1 MLKVRKKERSY
12 IASSLRHTIKYSD
25 LHKWPTILGS
35 KDQNNAAALSAALKV
50 DDPNLF
56 GGSINKINLSGKDAY
71 TVANIEALLILRLLG
86 KNITGKYRL
95 KVDSR
100 KNTISLL
107 ISFLKETSNYSIH
120 RYDVKSFYESFDRE
134 FIVNKLKNDSFLSR
148 KNIVLLEQF
157 FYELTAN
164 GITGLPR
171 GLGIS
176 ATLSEMMMSDFDKKF
191 SEMPG
196 VYFYRRFVDDIIILT
211 DDNFNNVDLTQLIS
225 SSLPRLLVLHETGDK
240 KYRAKVTPLRNNKV
254 KVVKTE
260 ADFSYLGYS
269 YKVFNHKENTKNKLG
284 LKFRRVEVKISEGK
298 IRKMKVRLLKSFISF
313 VSDGD
318 ADLLEKRLKFLTGN
332 YFLTDP
338 STNQEIKSGISYNYS
353 FINTDHSLIELDR
366 FLRRMLFNSNEKLSR
381 RVIRSMPLS
390 KRRDLA
396 HLNFSTGFHAKRFHR
411 FDHSTLVQI
420 KECWS

>member
-12 IASSLRHTIKYSD
+12 IASSLRNTIKYSD
-25 LHKWPTILGS
+25 FHKWSTILGS
-35 KDQNNAAALSAALKV
+35 KDQNNAAARSAALEV

-56 GGSINKINLSGKDAY
+56 NGSISKINLSGKDAY
-71 TVANIEALLILRLLG
+71 TVANIEVLLILRLLG
-86 KNITGKYRL
+86 KNITAKYGL

-134 FIVNKLKNDSFLSR
+134 DIVKKVKNDSFLSR
-148 KNIVLLEQF
+148 KNIVLLERF
-157 FYELTAN
+157 FYELTEH
-164 GITGLPR
+164 GIIGLPR

-196 VYFYRRFVDDIIILT
+196 VFFYRRFVDDIIILT
-211 DDNFNNVDLTQLIS
+211 DDNFNNVDLTQLLS
-225 SSLPRLLVLHETGDK
+225 SSLPKLLVLHTAGDK
-240 KYRAKVTPLRNNKV
+240 IYRAKITPLRNKKV
-254 KVVKTE
+254 KVLKAE
-260 ADFSYLGYS
+260 ADFSYLGYR
-269 YKVFNHKENTKNKLG
+269 YKVFNHKEDTKSELG
-284 LKFRRVEVKISEGK
+284 LKFRRVEVTISEGK
-298 IRKMKVRLLKSFISF
+298 IKKIKARLLKSFISF
-313 VSDGD
+313 VLNGN
-318 ADLLEKRLKFLTGN
+318 ADLLEMRLKFLTGN

-338 STNQEIKSGISYNYS
+338 STNQEIKSGIAYNYS
-353 FINTDHSLIELDR
+353 FINTNHSLIELDR
-366 FLRRMLFNSNEKLSR
+366 FLRRMLFNNNEKLSR
-381 RVIRSMPLS
+381 RVIKRMPQS

-396 HLNFSTGFHAKRFHR
+396 HLNFLAGFHAKRFHR

-420 KECWS
+420 KGCWS